1 MKNTEKNKRT
11 SMIKIRGG
19 YSEEAKII
27 SFSVDMQI
35 DDFDERVRVII
46 NNYLYEALK
55 AIFTEGIYKYGG
67 IIDAYNLFCKD
78 ILSDVFLESTILETG
93 YSYDWIKVYKQY
105 IQKVIMF
112 APYNEVLDLLWYITN
127 WINRNT
133 GRSEDLYGLFNRL
146 FEREFV
152 GYRFINGRIVAI
164 TDQIEI
170 DSIESVCNNSQY
182 SGCRTHMQ
190 KAVGFLADRQKKD
203 YKNSI
208 KESISAVESIC
219 QVITGDEKTTLGQ
232 ALNKI
237 EHKGIDLHPA
247 LKRGFASLY
256 GYTSDQGGIRHCE
269 GIFESDVSF
278 EEAKY
283 MLVSCSAFI
292 NYLIAENEK
301 FGK

>member
-35 DDFDERVRVII
+35 DDFDERVRIVL
-46 NNYLYEALK
+46 NNCLYETLK

-67 IIDAYNLFCKD
+67 RIEAYNDFCKN
-78 ILSDVFLESTILETG
+78 ILSNVFLESIILEG
-93 YSYDWIKVYKQY
+93 GCIYDLAVIYNQY
-105 IQKVIMF
+105 IQKVIIY

-127 WINRNT
+127 WVNKNMRCNR
-133 GRSEDLYGLFNRL
+133 DLYKLFNSL

-152 GYRFINGRIVAI
+152 GYRFVNGRIVAI

-170 DSIESVCNNSQY
+170 DSIESICNNNQY
-182 SGCRTHMQ
+182 SGCRAHMQ

-219 QVITGDEKTTLGQ
+219 QVITEDDKATLGK

-247 LKRGFASLY
+247 LKSGFASLY

>member
-1 MKNTEKNKRT
+1 
-11 SMIKIRGG
+11 MIKIRGG

-35 DDFDERVRVII
+35 DDFDERARIVL

-55 AIFTEGIYKYGG
+55 KIFKEGVYRYGNG
-67 IIDAYNLFCKD
+67 IGNYHKAVDVFCKE
-78 ILSDVFLESTILETG
+78 ILSDVFLQSIILKDG
-93 YSYDWIKVYKQY
+93 YGYDWIKVYNETIY
-105 IQKVIMF
+105 KVIMC

-127 WINRNT
+127 WVNKNMRCNR
-133 GRSEDLYGLFNRL
+133 DLYKLFNDL

-170 DSIESVCNNSQY
+170 NSIESVCNNSQY

-208 KESISAVESIC
+208 KESISVVESIC
-219 QVITGDEKTTLGQ
+219 QVIAGDEKATLGQ